1 MKNTLITLAAILYAN
16 TSIAAGDPGA
26 GEEKAKV
33 CASCHGVDGISQAS
47 NFPILAGQ
55 YADYIVQALQDYKS
69 GERDNAVMKGFA
81 VNLSRQDMQD
91 LGAWFSR
98 QPGLTAPR
106 IADH

>member
-1 MKNTLITLAAILYAN
+1 MKKLSIMLAAMLCAQLAV
-16 TSIAAGDPGA
+16 AAGDPSA

-33 CASCHGVDGISQAS
+33 CASCHGVDGISPAPS
-47 NFPILAGQ
+47 FPILAGQ
-55 YADYIVQALQDYKS
+55 YSDYIVQALQDYKS

-91 LGAWFSR
+91 LAAWFSR
-98 QPGLTAPR
+98 QPGLASPR